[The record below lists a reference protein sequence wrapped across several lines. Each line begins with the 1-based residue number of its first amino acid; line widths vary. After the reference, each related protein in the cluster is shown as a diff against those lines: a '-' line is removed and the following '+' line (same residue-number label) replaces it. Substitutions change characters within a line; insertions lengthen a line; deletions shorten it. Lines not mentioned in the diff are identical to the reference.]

1 MVNAFEK
8 AFSLEGELALITG
21 GGTGLGFAM
30 AKCFVQAGARVVI
43 AGRREDVLAEAV
55 RELGP
60 KAAYRVFDVTD
71 TAHAVSFVEELSR
84 EMGPVTI
91 LVNNAG
97 RHCKKPMLDVTQ
109 EDLQA
114 VLDVHPLGA
123 FALTK
128 AVVPAMLERGKG
140 SILLISSMSAY
151 LGMTQVS
158 AYSAA
163 KSAVLGL
170 VKTLSGDLAD
180 KAFIDCIH
188 IQAVDMELQFIFRHP
203 VGMIIAAHLKGVA
216 AGCGSL
222 LVADPRLSLA
232 VTGQNKEDMVRDF
245 LVDLF
250 QHRFIKLRIIQT
262 HLEHFNLGHYFARS
276 NIQCRR
282 CQLISPVHQPD
293 LIDKHTA

>member
-109 EDLQA
+109 GVVHCAGCKQMGGLSLPLCSGA
-114 VLDVHPLGA
+114 LAALRHVLYGESKRLYSFRLDKPALNQLDHVSEA
-123 FALTK
+123 FIA
-128 AVVPAMLERGKG
+128 AQLERGFRTLDYYK
-140 SILLISSMSAY
+140 SIR
-151 LGMTQVS
+151 T
-158 AYSAA
+158 
-163 KSAVLGL
+163 
-170 VKTLSGDLAD
+170 
-180 KAFIDCIH
+180 
-188 IQAVDMELQFIFRHP
+188 
-203 VGMIIAAHLKGVA
+203 
-216 AGCGSL
+216 
-222 LVADPRLSLA
+222 
-232 VTGQNKEDMVRDF
+232 
-245 LVDLF
+245 
-250 QHRFIKLRIIQT
+250 
-262 HLEHFNLGHYFARS
+262 EH
-276 NIQCRR
+276 
-282 CQLISPVHQPD
+282 
-293 LIDKHTA
+293 

>member
-55 RELGP
+55 LELGP

-114 VLDVHPLGA
+114 VLDVHLLGA

-180 KAFIDCIH
+180 KGIRVNAIAPGFIDTPMFRK
-188 IQAVDMELQFIFRHP
+188 AVETDIPRQQK
-203 VGMIIAAHLKGVA
+203 IIGHTPMGCYGDPMDIGWAAVYLASPA
-216 AGCGSL
+216 A
-222 LVADPRLSLA
+222 RF
-232 VTGQNKEDMVRDF
+232 VTGIC
-245 LVDLF
+245 LPVDGGCSIGF
-250 QHRFIKLRIIQT
+250 
-262 HLEHFNLGHYFARS
+262 
-276 NIQCRR
+276 
-282 CQLISPVHQPD
+282 
-293 LIDKHTA
+293 

>member
-30 AKCFVQAGARVVI
+30 ARCFVQAGARVVI
-43 AGRREDVLAEAV
+43 TGRREDVLAQAV
-55 RELGP
+55 QELGP
-60 KAAYRVFDVTD
+60 NTTYRVFDVTD
-71 TAHAVSFVEELSR
+71 TAHAVSFVEDLNREL
-84 EMGPVTI
+84 GPVTI

-109 EDLQA
+109 EDLLA
-114 VLDVHPLGA
+114 VLDVHLLGA

-140 SILLISSMSAY
+140 SILFISSMSAY

-158 AYSAA
+158 AYGAA

-180 KAFIDCIH
+180 KGIRVNAIAPGFIDTPMFRK
-188 IQAVDMELQFIFRHP
+188 AVETDIPRQQK
-203 VGMIIAAHLKGVA
+203 IIGHTPMGCYGDPMDIGWAAVYLASPA
-216 AGCGSL
+216 A
-222 LVADPRLSLA
+222 RF
-232 VTGQNKEDMVRDF
+232 VTGVC
-245 LVDLF
+245 LPVDGGCSIGF
-250 QHRFIKLRIIQT
+250 
-262 HLEHFNLGHYFARS
+262 
-276 NIQCRR
+276 
-282 CQLISPVHQPD
+282 
-293 LIDKHTA
+293 

>member
-1 MVNAFEK
+1 
-8 AFSLEGELALITG
+8 
-21 GGTGLGFAM
+21 
-30 AKCFVQAGARVVI
+30 
-43 AGRREDVLAEAV
+43 
-55 RELGP
+55 
-60 KAAYRVFDVTD
+60 
-71 TAHAVSFVEELSR
+71 
-84 EMGPVTI
+84 MGPVTI

-128 AVVPAMLERGKG
+128 AVVTAMLERGKG

-180 KAFIDCIH
+180 KGIRVNAIAPGFIDTPMFRK
-188 IQAVDMELQFIFRHP
+188 AVETDIPRQQK
-203 VGMIIAAHLKGVA
+203 IIGHTPMGCYGDPMDIGWAAVYLASPA
-216 AGCGSL
+216 A
-222 LVADPRLSLA
+222 RF
-232 VTGQNKEDMVRDF
+232 VTGVC
-245 LVDLF
+245 L
-250 QHRFIKLRIIQT
+250 
-262 HLEHFNLGHYFARS
+262 
-276 NIQCRR
+276 
-282 CQLISPVHQPD
+282 P
-293 LIDKHTA
+293 IDGGCSIGF

>member
-1 MVNAFEK
+1 MMASEFET

-30 AKCFVQAGARVVI
+30 ARCYVQAGARVI
-43 AGRREDVLAEAV
+43 ITGRREDVLADAV

-60 KAAYRVFDVTD
+60 KAVYRVFDVTD
-71 TAHAVSFVEELSR
+71 TAHAANFVEKLNR

-97 RHCKKPMLDVTQ
+97 RHCKKPMQDVTQ
-109 EDLQA
+109 KDLQE
-114 VLDVHPLGA
+114 VLDVHLLGA

-140 SILLISSMSAY
+140 SILFISSMSAY
-151 LGMTQVS
+151 LGMTQVC

-180 KAFIDCIH
+180 KGIRINAIAPGFIDTPMFRK
-188 IQAVDMELQFIFRHP
+188 AVESDIPRKQKILGHTPMGCYGEPMDI
-203 VGMIIAAHLKGVA
+203 GWAAVYLASPA
-216 AGCGSL
+216 A
-222 LVADPRLSLA
+222 RF
-232 VTGQNKEDMVRDF
+232 VTGIC
-245 LVDLF
+245 LPVDGGCSIGF
-250 QHRFIKLRIIQT
+250 
-262 HLEHFNLGHYFARS
+262 
-276 NIQCRR
+276 
-282 CQLISPVHQPD
+282 
-293 LIDKHTA
+293 